1 MPQLDFYS
9 YLSQLIFI
17 LIISLVIY
25 IFLVNLLLPTIGIT
39 LKIRAYIIESKIL
52 GGIPN
57 ILVYSINKRIP
68 NELHLVVEAI
78 NEILSKLSKF
88 IKEENLNK
96 EVNVIF
102 NKGLLVEKIIAED
115 LEEEFLLQYLRI
127 KVVAM
132 DTVIE

>member
-39 LKIRAYIIESKIL
+39 LKLRAYIIESKI
-52 GGIPN
+52 GVITN
-57 ILVYSINKRIP
+57 ILESTNKRIP

-115 LEEEFLLQYLRI
+115 LEEEFLLQYLKSKMLVVSL
-127 KVVAM
+127 KV
-132 DTVIE
+132 

>member
-39 LKIRAYIIESKIL
+39 LKLRAYIIESKI
-52 GGIPN
+52 GVITN
-57 ILVYSINKRIP
+57 IIDSTNKRIP

-78 NEILSKLSKF
+78 NEILSKISKF

-115 LEEEFLLQYLRI
+115 LEEEFLLDYLKSKLLLVSL
-127 KVVAM
+127 KV
-132 DTVIE
+132 

>member
-39 LKIRAYIIESKIL
+39 LKLRAYIIESKI
-52 GGIPN
+52 GVITN
-57 ILVYSINKRIP
+57 IIDSTNKRIP

-115 LEEEFLLQYLRI
+115 LEEEFLLDYLKSKLLLVSL
-127 KVVAM
+127 KV
-132 DTVIE
+132 

>member
-39 LKIRAYIIESKIL
+39 LKLRAYIIESKI
-52 GGIPN
+52 GVITN
-57 ILVYSINKRIP
+57 IIDSTNKRIP

-78 NEILSKLSKF
+78 NEILSKISKF
-88 IKEENLNK
+88 IKEETLNK

>member
-9 YLSQLIFI
+9 YLSQLSFI

-39 LKIRAYIIESKIL
+39 LKLRAYIIESKI
-52 GGIPN
+52 GVITN
-57 ILVYSINKRIP
+57 ILDSTNKRIP

-88 IKEENLNK
+88 IKEETLNK

-102 NKGLLVEKIIAED
+102 NKGIFLENIIAED